1 MTLFR
6 LINIRSIIKSS
17 ESFGSR
23 NFASPFSHSSIPNK
37 RFHAFVLRNGS
48 QFKGQMV
55 IGTMTHG
62 GMGAVFAAVRMFEA
76 RIDFFD
82 AKTIVATGVWLRAS
96 RGTLA

>member
-1 MTLFR
+1 
-6 LINIRSIIKSS
+6 
-17 ESFGSR
+17 
-23 NFASPFSHSSIPNK
+23 
-37 RFHAFVLRNGS
+37 
-48 QFKGQMV
+48 MV